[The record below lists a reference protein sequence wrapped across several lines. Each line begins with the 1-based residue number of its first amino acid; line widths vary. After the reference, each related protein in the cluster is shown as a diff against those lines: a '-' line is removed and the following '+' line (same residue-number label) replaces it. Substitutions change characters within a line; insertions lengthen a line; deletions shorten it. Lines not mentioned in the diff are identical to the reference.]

1 MLHHFRDD
9 YSCYHVVSYDTITG
23 MPHKKQTHQGAADES
38 AWARGQAWA
47 LYGYTTC
54 YRYTKDKKYLDQAQ
68 KVYNFIFTNKNLP
81 EDLVPYWDYDAPNIP
96 NEPRDAS
103 AATIRKLLI
112 RLWKASAHRLI
123 VPKWARMET
132 LY

>member
-1 MLHHFRDD
+1 MAISHADKTMLHHFRDD
-9 YSCYHVVSYDTITG
+9 YSCYHVVSYDTITACRI
-23 MPHKKQTHQGAADES
+23 KTDSSGAADES

-81 EDLVPYWDYDAPNIP
+81 EDLVPYWGLRCS
-96 NEPRDAS
+96 EHSERTS
-103 AATIRKLLI
+103 
-112 RLWKASAHRLI
+112 
-123 VPKWARMET
+123 
-132 LY
+132 